1 MLRLGRAAIACMLA
15 CALLAPA
22 PARATAMPGPLA
34 DLKLKLASASVHAPG
49 HIALEIKDLATGYA
63 TSINPYANM
72 PAAST
77 IKIPVMVEV
86 FRQMAA
92 GAFDLNHVMHLQP
105 SDRDWG
111 WGDLAGAPTGTARTV
126 NQLLRVMIEQSDNTA
141 TNMLIRLVG
150 RVRINLTMETLGLE
164 TTRLGDYIRSDG
176 DIRTLRTSPH
186 DMTWLLESIA
196 RAQLVDEWSSREM
209 LAILTGQTHNGLIPA
224 PLPRGLAIAHKTG
237 TLHDTLNDVR
247 HRSPARRAIRHR
259 GDDDAPSEPRAPAA
273 RLHPAR
279 LAAGVLCVRARLER
293 WREDSGLPAFAAGGA
308 AGLDA
313 GGGAQPSQPLAPDIQ
328 LWTTPGD
335 TSAAPPGAA
344 TPAQPATAPPD
355 AAATDAPTDAPS
367 PQPT

>member
-1 MLRLGRAAIACMLA
+1 MLRLGRAAIACTLA
-15 CALLAPA
+15 CALLAPVCA
-22 PARATAMPGPLA
+22 SATAMPGPLA
-34 DLKLKLASASVHAPG
+34 DLKVKLASASVHAPG

-111 WGDLAGAPTGTARTV
+111 WGDLAGAPTGTTRTV

-150 RVRINLTMETLGLE
+150 RARINLTMETLGLE

-196 RAQLVDEWSSREM
+196 RAQLVDVWSSREM

-237 TLHDTLNDVR
+237 TLHDTLNDVGIVYLR
-247 HRSPARRAIRHR
+247 GEPYVIAVMTTHLPSLALGRGFIRRV
-259 GDDDAPSEPRAPAA
+259 S
-273 RLHPAR
+273 RLTFSAFE
-279 LAAGVLCVRARLER
+279 RLER

-308 AGLDA
+308 TVLD
-313 GGGAQPSQPLAPDIQ
+313 GGGAQPSQPLAPDLQ
-328 LWTTPGD
+328 MWTTPGD

-344 TPAQPATAPPD
+344 VPAQATTAPPD

>member
-1 MLRLGRAAIACMLA
+1 
-15 CALLAPA
+15 
-22 PARATAMPGPLA
+22 
-34 DLKLKLASASVHAPG
+34 
-49 HIALEIKDLATGYA
+49 
-63 TSINPYANM
+63 
-72 PAAST
+72 
-77 IKIPVMVEV
+77 
-86 FRQMAA
+86 
-92 GAFDLNHVMHLQP
+92 
-105 SDRDWG
+105 
-111 WGDLAGAPTGTARTV
+111 
-126 NQLLRVMIEQSDNTA
+126 
-141 TNMLIRLVG
+141 
-150 RVRINLTMETLGLE
+150 METLGLE

-237 TLHDTLNDVR
+237 TLHDTLNDVGIVYLR
-247 HRSPARRAIRHR
+247 GEPYVIAVMTTHLPSLALGRGFIRRVSRLTF
-259 GDDDAPSEPRAPAA
+259 AA
-273 RLHPAR
+273 FE
-279 LAAGVLCVRARLER
+279 RLER

-308 AGLDA
+308 AVLDA

-344 TPAQPATAPPD
+344 APAQPATAPPD
-355 AAATDAPTDAPS
+355 AAATDTPTDAPS